1 MYSPSFSFFL
11 YPFFLSLFTKQWHVA
26 GLTVALHPFPP
37 NQMHRNLTQS
47 TLGTSWHVISSSFS
61 FPRFLFPSTSFLSL
75 SFSTPVP
82 FSPPHTPSNIH
93 FQNHSASM
101 TEVTWLRG
109 QHRVTFAS
117 PQHFQT
123 QWRGRMSR
131 GSECLQKPLLIYLFK
146 SPGGQN
152 TPCLQWFS
160 FSWAMLSSTSQ
171 GTQIRQQYHK
181 SQHKHRLFFQV
192 IWDHW
197 NMGHFFP
204 PRCAVCS

>member
-82 FSPPHTPSNIH
+82 FPPPPYSLQHPFSEPLGIDDRGH
-93 FQNHSASM
+93 M
-101 TEVTWLRG
+101 TKGAAPGHVCVSTALPDTMTRTHVTWLRML
-109 QHRVTFAS
+109 TK
-117 PQHFQT
+117 T
-123 QWRGRMSR
+123 
-131 GSECLQKPLLIYLFK
+131 
-146 SPGGQN
+146 
-152 TPCLQWFS
+152 TPDIS
-160 FSWAMLSSTSQ
+160 
-171 GTQIRQQYHK
+171 
-181 SQHKHRLFFQV
+181 V
-192 IWDHW
+192 
-197 NMGHFFP
+197 
-204 PRCAVCS
+204 